1 MPLGDRHAARRVAH
15 GHGHILR
22 RSAGKMDE
30 HGSKK
35 EPGRESEVEAG
46 EIPEDSAMDESSRL
60 RELHADVRNQDD
72 LERDITR
79 QVSLSTTHGLRV
91 TVD

>member
-1 MPLGDRHAARRVAH
+1 
-15 GHGHILR
+15 
-22 RSAGKMDE
+22 MDE

-35 EPGRESEVEAG
+35 KPGRESEVEAG
-46 EIPEDSAMDESSRL
+46 KIPEDSAMDESSRL

-79 QVSLSTTHGLRV
+79 QVSLSTTHGLRI